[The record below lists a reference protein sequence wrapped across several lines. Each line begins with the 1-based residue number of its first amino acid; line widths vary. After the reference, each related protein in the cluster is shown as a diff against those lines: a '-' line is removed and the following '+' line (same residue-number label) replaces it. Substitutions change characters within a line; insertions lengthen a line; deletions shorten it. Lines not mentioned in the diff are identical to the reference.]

1 MNENENTNETPEVL
15 ILPDGTA
22 VTETVEGDVP
32 KRYSLGEEIFNAV
45 SHGTGGLLSIA
56 GTVILIVFAAIYSSG
71 WGVVGSAIYG
81 ASLIILYTM
90 STLYHAIT
98 NRKAKTFFRIMDHN
112 TIFLLIAGTYTP
124 ITLVPLRGVMGWVLF
139 GIVWTAAILGI
150 VLNSI
155 DLEKYRKPSVFC
167 YVIMGWVVIIALKPM
182 LEKVNVLSLWF
193 LLIGGLF
200 YTLGIIFYVKK
211 DKKYFHSVWHLFTI
225 AGSVFHWFAILM
237 MIIRNEK

>member
-237 MIIRNEK
+237 MIIRNGK

>member
-1 MNENENTNETPEVL
+1 MNENTNETPEVL

-237 MIIRNEK
+237 MIIRNGK